1 MYQSINIYR
10 MKYLKSYNE
19 SKSSNDRKDE
29 IKIGVLEACFPISK
43 STMDDICQTLIDEYG
58 DCVDVY
64 DCVKSFN
71 TKMSGAS
78 TTINAIENYID
89 NWRSSGN
96 VNTELDLPYQNTLDD
111 IWDVYTKDTSIIGTF
126 INMNFDNQV
135 NINDVEREL
144 IKISKKIESEVG
156 KSNVK
161 FHFDWNYEDD
171 YNSLRARNV
180 KISSY
185 ELFIEF
191 KKVTIPEYLDKN
203 PIYESHNDTV
213 TADDIKKLLEINLED
228 IEDVEIY
235 EINIEDSWRNKD
247 RIAFDV
253 TIIED
258 CQTLLGTEFVTKMQ
272 DIASVDRTS
281 VQYKADLWDEA
292 NCTVS
297 TYNDT
302 ILNKIAR
309 KYDFEF
315 KYPGPLA
322 ETMLSYIPNND
333 KLMFEVTFVIM
344 IKEPVNVSLYK

>member
-1 MYQSINIYR
+1 

-19 SKSSNDRKDE
+19 SKSSNDRRDE
-29 IKIGVLEACFPISK
+29 IKVGVLEACFPISK
-43 STMDDICQTLIDEYG
+43 STMDDICQTLIDEYDG
-58 DCVDVY
+58 CVDVY

-78 TTINAIENYID
+78 TTINAISNYVD

-96 VNTELDLPYQNTLDD
+96 VNTELDLPYQDTLDD
-111 IWDVYTKDTSIIGTF
+111 IWNVYTRDTSIVGTF

-156 KSNVK
+156 NSNVK

-191 KKVTIPEYLDKN
+191 KKVTIPEYLNKN
-203 PIYESHNDTV
+203 PIYESQNDTV
-213 TADDIKKLLEINLED
+213 TTDDIKKILEINLED
-228 IEDVEIY
+228 IKEFEID
-235 EINIEDSWRNKD
+235 NIQIEMSWRNQD
-247 RIAFDV
+247 RVAFDV

-258 CQTLLGTEFVTKMQ
+258 CQTLLGTEFAEK
-272 DIASVDRTS
+272 IRNLAYNHESYKDRNLS
-281 VQYKADLWDEA
+281 WDEA
-292 NCTVS
+292 DYTVS
-297 TYNDT
+297 TFNDK
-302 ILNKIAR
+302 ILNRIAK

-315 KYPGPLA
+315 KYPGPIARTLY
-322 ETMLSYIPNND
+322 TYIPNSG
-333 KLMFEVTFVIM
+333 KVMFEVTFVLM

>member
-19 SKSSNDRKDE
+19 SKSSNDRRNE
-29 IKIGVLEACFPISK
+29 IKVGVLEACFPISK
-43 STMDDICQTLIDEYG
+43 STMDDICQTLIDEYD
-58 DCVDVY
+58 DCVDIY

-78 TTINAIENYID
+78 TTINAISNYID

-96 VNTELDLPYQNTLDD
+96 SNTELDLPYQDTLDD
-111 IWDVYTKDTSIIGTF
+111 IWYIYTRDTSIIGTF
-126 INMNFDNQV
+126 INMNFDEQV

-180 KISSY
+180 NISSY

-191 KKVTIPEYLDKN
+191 KKVTIPEYLNKN
-203 PIYESHNDTV
+203 PIYESQNDTV
-213 TADDIKKLLEINLED
+213 TTDDIKKILEINLED
-228 IEDVEIY
+228 IKEFEID
-235 EINIEDSWRNKD
+235 NIQIEMSWRNQD
-247 RIAFDV
+247 RVAFDV

-258 CQTLLGTEFVTKMQ
+258 CQTLLGTEFIEKMQ
-272 DIASVDRTS
+272 NIAYVDRTAR
-281 VQYKADLWDEA
+281 QHRDELWDEA

-315 KYPGPLA
+315 KYPGPIADTLY
-322 ETMLSYIPNND
+322 SYIPNSG
-333 KLMFEVTFVIM
+333 KIMFEITFVLM